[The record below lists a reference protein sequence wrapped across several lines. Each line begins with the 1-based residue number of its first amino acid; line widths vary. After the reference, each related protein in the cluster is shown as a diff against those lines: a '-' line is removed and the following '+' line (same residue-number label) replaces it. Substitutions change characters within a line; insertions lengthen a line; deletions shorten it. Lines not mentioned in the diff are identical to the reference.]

1 MKEYKLEKD
10 LNKDIYKYLSTLKNC
25 FYWKNHGNAYSR
37 IGLPDIMAIHDG
49 KIYCFECKLKT
60 NKATLIQLK
69 VIAIINKCGGIA
81 AVVHSVEEVK
91 RLIEGG

>member
-1 MKEYKLEKD
+1 
-10 LNKDIYKYLSTLKNC
+10 
-25 FYWKNHGNAYSR
+25 
-37 IGLPDIMAIHDG
+37 MAIHDG

-81 AVVHSVEEVK
+81 AVVHSIEEVK